1 MRTFVK
7 NFLTRGLLAMGFG
20 PIVLVVVYAILNL
33 QNVINTLTVGEV
45 NLAII
50 STLIIAFVEGSS
62 GAIFQV
68 EKLSLG
74 KATLIQSLLIYFTLL
89 ILYGIN
95 SWIKLEPVV
104 LIIFTIIYWIGY
116 GIIWLIVFSIIKGNV
131 RKVNEKL

>member
-1 MRTFVK
+1 MRIFVK

-20 PIVLVVVYAILNL
+20 PIVLVVVYTILYS
-33 QNVINTLTVGEV
+33 QNVIGTLSVGEV

-74 KATLIQSLLIYFTLL
+74 KATLIQSLVIYFTLL

-95 SWIKLEPVV
+95 SWIELEPMV
-104 LIIFTIIYWIGY
+104 LVIFTIIYWIGY
-116 GIIWLIVFSIIKGNV
+116 GIIWMIVFSIIKNNV
-131 RKVNEKL
+131 QKVNEKL